1 MDVQSVLDAIRQG
14 FAEVR
19 EEISD
24 KIAEEVSRQ
33 MSVAEKNK
41 YDEAIIHKQSVD
53 LYSTHE
59 DQLLFEEANPQKQ
72 PAKGYSRAEESSK
85 ASVDSQVV

>member
-1 MDVQSVLDAIRQG
+1 MDVQSVLDAIRQR

-33 MSVAEKNK
+33 MSVKENNK
-41 YDEAIIHKQSVD
+41 YDETIIHKQSAD
-53 LYSTHE
+53 LYSIHE

-72 PAKGYSRAEESSK
+72 HLKGHSRADESSK
-85 ASVDSQVV
+85 A

>member
-1 MDVQSVLDAIRQG
+1 MDVQSVLDAIRQR

-33 MSVAEKNK
+33 MSVKENNK
-41 YDEAIIHKQSVD
+41 YDETIIHKQNAD
-53 LYSTHE
+53 LYSIH
-59 DQLLFEEANPQKQ
+59 
-72 PAKGYSRAEESSK
+72 
-85 ASVDSQVV
+85 